1 VRSYPKNSPQ
11 AAARIVALV
20 LIADGHVSQSEID
33 ALNHLQ
39 VEAELGL
46 APGGFAQVIHT
57 LCEDLMMGV
66 GGGASMMDGVDDDT
80 LAALLREVDA
90 PALRLAVLRLA
101 DAAVMADQCNSESEA
116 RVMAALHQHWVLAAV
131 GDEAYSRPQAVLQAA

>member
-1 VRSYPKNSPQ
+1 
-11 AAARIVALV
+11 
-20 LIADGHVSQSEID
+20 
-33 ALNHLQ
+33 
-39 VEAELGL
+39 
-46 APGGFAQVIHT
+46 
-57 LCEDLMMGV
+57 
-66 GGGASMMDGVDDDT
+66 MMDSVDDDT

>member
-11 AAARIVALV
+11 AAARVVALV

-66 GGGASMMDGVDDDT
+66 GGGASMMDSVDDDT

>member
-1 VRSYPKNSPQ
+1 MRSYPKNSPQ
-11 AAARIVALV
+11 AAARVVALV

-66 GGGASMMDGVDDDT
+66 GGGASMMDSVDDDT